1 MFAIQIKVSPTCSP
15 VQPAG
20 SLAQAKFWQRSYISC
35 VENREETALVFR
47 DFAGTTHTPSE
58 TIPPA
63 SQAAY
68 KFSLY
73 FIILFYLSAVKEYSF
88 LPIHF
93 FKKFIYCFPK
103 LCLQCTLSFHERQ
116 KTFFASELITR
127 LTVTNQS
134 SERAVITIM
143 GNTVIKR
150 HFDCL
155 WYNDWQVSAPSS
167 PLPS

>member
-1 MFAIQIKVSPTCSP
+1 MLDYVLQIALVQMFALQIKVSPTCSP
-15 VQPAG
+15 LQPAG

-47 DFAGTTHTPSE
+47 DFAGTTHTRAE

-116 KTFFASELITR
+116 KNFFCLG
-127 LTVTNQS
+127 VNNPTNS
-134 SERAVITIM
+134 NRSILR
-143 GNTVIKR
+143 KR
-150 HFDCL
+150 SD
-155 WYNDWQVSAPSS
+155 YNNGKYGD
-167 PLPS
+167 